1 MSKSCF
7 RTGKYLFNH
16 IVYTFRTYENSR
28 SYSSL
33 FITNSKLYSTSFIN
47 KLDIAINYIN
57 QNFIHSSS
65 VCGIRFDGR
74 HAEGRRAL
82 KSRKEESDYVET
94 TFSDNIRGFGLLFP
108 DEETPNQLYNGVKFS
123 DLPIVHIKVSR
134 NNTIMTVSDAKGA
147 SQLIRTCG
155 MDGFKNAKKGTNVA
169 AQVTAQSIGLV
180 RKLIHFE
187 GVKFRKFLVFIH
199 RIVCLPMNKFVL
211 VTNLASCKFSAIWL

>member
-1 MSKSCF
+1 MSCGVNTILNMSKSCF

-33 FITNSKLYSTSFIN
+33 FITNSKLYSSSFIN

-94 TFSDNIRGFGLLFP
+94 TFSDNIRGWVKVLELRLKSGSFCYF
-108 DEETPNQLYNGVKFS
+108 TSNCHYN
-123 DLPIVHIKVSR
+123 
-134 NNTIMTVSDAKGA
+134 
-147 SQLIRTCG
+147 
-155 MDGFKNAKKGTNVA
+155 
-169 AQVTAQSIGLV
+169 LV
-180 RKLIHFE
+180 
-187 GVKFRKFLVFIH
+187 
-199 RIVCLPMNKFVL
+199 
-211 VTNLASCKFSAIWL
+211 